1 MNDENLIGLLGE
13 TFFKETNTLIFFK
26 DLDFKYQVVSDS
38 YLRNFGFKD
47 KSSVIGKV
55 DSDLYPK
62 EMATLLRK
70 NDKGFLDAHV
80 NVKEYLEKIPYHNEV
95 LFYRTYRYLVK
106 DHNKVIGIL
115 SFVQDL
121 SELFKYKEIN
131 KNLAEQQEKY
141 DTVLNKTSINIFE
154 YYINEHQLVQSESAS
169 LRNKLPTLIENVPQ
183 SLFDSGIVPNEY
195 AAITRDVFKSINEG
209 KKFVEGVI
217 LINTPGRQD
226 QWYMHAQFTTQ
237 FDKDGKPYKAICL
250 TEDVS
255 DQYNLKMAFQ
265 DNLNLRFNMSP
276 ETLGTIVADANNWSI
291 IKQLYRD
298 KETEENF
305 YAAKADDYIKK
316 ALSSMVD
323 SDDTIKFLSS
333 LHLEEILKIIH
344 SGKRHYSL
352 DYKKRLNNGKI
363 VDIHDDIIFQIDPVT
378 GHAIVLFVIKDKN
391 VDVKNIKYQELMQKA
406 TLDQMTGLYNHT
418 NTFDK
423 IEKYT
428 KNEGY
433 GLTHALFMIDI
444 DNFKMV
450 NDRLGHAYGDKT
462 IIEVGNTIKNSFRK
476 NDIVGRI
483 GGDEFMILMKDINFE
498 KANAKAQE
506 LVDLLQVIAHN
517 EADTV
522 NTSCSVGVF
531 VFKANGSSIEQL
543 YLKTDA
549 LLYKSKQSGRNTFTI
564 DTDKDENLLS
574 IEENKTN
581 VDETKGS
588 VLKMKTLFD
597 NLQAGVFMV
606 DVFKDKKTDVFAN
619 NGCDA
624 YFAGNPNYLGHT
636 SDGFFNVVYKDDIA
650 ALNHFLENDSKKEGR
665 RTFTLRVWKTKDEL
679 TWLNLSTK
687 CLENNSERARLLC
700 IVFDVTHLK
709 MAEEKVADENRAM
722 DFALNNVN
730 ACIWEYNIKENK
742 THYRGN
748 VQFKYGLSD
757 ELNDPIETLIKRG
770 TIANRS
776 IDDYRLMY
784 DSIES
789 GQDSLT
795 KDIYFVSID
804 GETIKITITLNAVK
818 DPSGKLVSIVGFGF
832 RSK

>member
-1 MNDENLIGLLGE
+1 M
-13 TFFKETNTLIFFK
+13 
-26 DLDFKYQVVSDS
+26 
-38 YLRNFGFKD
+38 
-47 KSSVIGKV
+47 
-55 DSDLYPK
+55 
-62 EMATLLRK
+62 
-70 NDKGFLDAHV
+70 
-80 NVKEYLEKIPYHNEV
+80 
-95 LFYRTYRYLVK
+95 
-106 DHNKVIGIL
+106 
-115 SFVQDL
+115 
-121 SELFKYKEIN
+121 
-131 KNLAEQQEKY
+131 
-141 DTVLNKTSINIFE
+141 
-154 YYINEHQLVQSESAS
+154 
-169 LRNKLPTLIENVPQ
+169 LPTN
-183 SLFDSGIVPNEY
+183 SK
-195 AAITRDVFKSINEG
+195 R
-209 KKFVEGVI
+209 
-217 LINTPGRQD
+217 
-226 QWYMHAQFTTQ
+226 
-237 FDKDGKPYKAICL
+237 
-250 TEDVS
+250 
-255 DQYNLKMAFQ
+255 
-265 DNLNLRFNMSP
+265 
-276 ETLGTIVADANNWSI
+276 
-291 IKQLYRD
+291 YR
-298 KETEENF
+298 
-305 YAAKADDYIKK
+305 
-316 ALSSMVD
+316 
-323 SDDTIKFLSS
+323 
-333 LHLEEILKIIH
+333 
-344 SGKRHYSL
+344 
-352 DYKKRLNNGKI
+352 
-363 VDIHDDIIFQIDPVT
+363 
-378 GHAIVLFVIKDKN
+378 HAIVLFVIKDKN